1 MDLIVLDGTDVPDPQ
16 NMAML
21 QALYSRDP
29 SSVKSQLSKLRNVT
43 KFMDN
48 YVVKYGHSSIA
59 QCGYVTIFAEGV
71 SMYLAKVIEHH
82 NYYCGQ
88 ETSSRYVN
96 FAEQG
101 CVRFSPAYD
110 AIQDKWLAI
119 YDKALI
125 EFRNK
130 VAYANFA
137 TYYNNL
143 DDSQKKQVNPRAFD
157 LARGFIP
164 FGAKTNV
171 SWTTNFDNLWK
182 HLSWIKEH
190 FQVPEMQ
197 EFVNSLELQIRAKY
211 PDSFPALLGEEGTGA
226 SRENMG
232 NSAMPMLNPSE
243 FGPSNSFRISFL
255 QEHIAYAPELPE
267 LFEPETDDENKRKQL
282 ITDVY
287 IRNQI
292 DLGSWRDLQ
301 RHRNTVQA
309 WPNWTDKLNVFYI
322 DGLSYELQLEIY
334 ALWEET
340 KETIY
345 REKNSDMVVTW
356 RDESWLL
363 MPLAV
368 NIEFGLKMSLFQMFY
383 IIRARYQETV
393 HATARRTVY
402 EWFNMYLRE
411 TMPDK
416 NEFTERDLAYTDK
429 VLNREGL
436 RWRVMESAG
445 NVVLP
450 DNKYTISVKRANQTI
465 EEKK

>member
-1 MDLIVLDGTDVPDPQ
+1 MDLIILDGHDVPDPQ

-29 SSVKSQLSKLRNVT
+29 SSVRSQLNKLRNVS
-43 KFMDN
+43 KFMDS
-48 YVVKYGHSSIA
+48 YVVKYGHGSIA
-59 QCGYVTIFAEGV
+59 QCGYITIFAEGV

-88 ETSSRYVN
+88 ETSSRYVD

-110 AIQDKWLAI
+110 SIQDKWLAV
-119 YDKALI
+119 YDKALGERREI
-125 EFRNK
+125 
-130 VAYANFA
+130 VSYTNFSKA
-137 TYYNNL
+137 
-143 DDSQKKQVNPRAFD
+143 DSALNASEKKQVNPRAFD

-197 EFVNSLELQIRAKY
+197 KFVKDIELQIRAKY
-211 PDSFPALLGEEGTGA
+211 PDSFTALLGEEGTGA

-232 NSAMPMLNPSE
+232 NAAVPMLGVE
-243 FGPSNSFRISFL
+243 YFGNGKTFDMPCLNRKLYLSDTTVWKESD
-255 QEHIAYAPELPE
+255 E
-267 LFEPETDDENKRKQL
+267 ENKRKQL
-282 ITDVY
+282 VTDVY
-287 IRNQI
+287 IRDII
-292 DLGSWRDLQ
+292 DLGSWRDIQ

-309 WPNWTDKLNVFYI
+309 WPTWTEKLNSFYI
-322 DGLSYELQLEIY
+322 DGLSYELQLEIKS
-334 ALWEET
+334 LWKET
-340 KETIY
+340 KETIIN
-345 REKNSDMVVTW
+345 EKNSDMIVTW
-356 RDESWLL
+356 REESWLI

-368 NIEFGLKMSLFQMFY
+368 NIEYGLKMSLYQMFY

-393 HATARRTVY
+393 HATARETVAS
-402 EWFNMYLRE
+402 WFYSYVEDSDITGN
-411 TMPDK
+411 
-416 NEFTERDLAYTDK
+416 NEDLERI
-429 VLNREGL
+429 VNREDL
-436 RWRVMESAG
+436 RLAVMETAKHATSE
-445 NVVLP
+445 
-450 DNKYTISVKRANQTI
+450 NKYKISVKRASQTI